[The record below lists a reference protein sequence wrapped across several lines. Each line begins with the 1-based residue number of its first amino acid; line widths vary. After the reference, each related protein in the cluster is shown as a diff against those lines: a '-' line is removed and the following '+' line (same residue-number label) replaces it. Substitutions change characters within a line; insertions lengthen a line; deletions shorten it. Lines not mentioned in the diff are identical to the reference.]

1 MSQTLTL
8 ARPYARAAFAIARD
22 GGRFAQWSDALG
34 FAARIAA
41 DSQVASLLAN
51 PRLTAG
57 DAITL
62 LSVDGTEPAFADFLA
77 LLAENRRMT
86 LLPEIAGLYEQLR
99 ADAEK
104 VVRAKVTSATTLPVG
119 ELDTITAA
127 LRKRF
132 GREVHVETAI
142 DESLIGGALIDT
154 GDMVID
160 GSLRGK
166 LQRLQ
171 AALNQ

>member
-1 MSQTLTL
+1 MSQALTL